1 MRWLKWASMADQT
14 TSDVKTFSVE
24 QAQRAL
30 VYVRPILE
38 ELRSL
43 FREFTDLREAL
54 ADRSLTGN
62 KRGEKIDRLE
72 VVKDEIIRCSDE
84 IERLGAQVKSF
95 EEGLIDF
102 PYRRPSGAIVL
113 LCFKLGEEAI
123 THWHEAEAGFGGRR
137 PLNTLD

>member
-1 MRWLKWASMADQT
+1 MADQA
-14 TSDVKTFSVE
+14 TSEVKTFSVD

-38 ELRSL
+38 DLRSL
-43 FREFTDLREAL
+43 FREFTDLREDL
-54 ADRSLTGN
+54 ADRALTGD

-84 IERLGAQVKSF
+84 IERLGVQVKSF

-102 PYRRPSGAIVL
+102 PYRRPSGTIVH

-123 THWHEAEAGFGGRR
+123 THWHETEAGFAGRR
-137 PLNTLD
+137 PLSTLD